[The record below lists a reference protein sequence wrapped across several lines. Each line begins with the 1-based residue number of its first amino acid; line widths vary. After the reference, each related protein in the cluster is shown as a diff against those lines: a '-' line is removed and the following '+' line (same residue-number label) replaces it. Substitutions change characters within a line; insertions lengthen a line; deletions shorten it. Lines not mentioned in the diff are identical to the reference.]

1 MRFTLQDF
9 VEAGLRESPLELR
22 VAGEAVVRAAKTND
36 WSKLEPEVQAAAL
49 VLGKPEQTAPFL
61 LALASS
67 EPVRALELA
76 LLSARLTLRFS
87 MSEGSLA
94 RVLDYAV
101 RKPSAQLP
109 PPLFWLALRRAFDAS
124 PLLRPAGHAKLKH
137 ETDLRIRA
145 ATSFVFPEDP
155 SRWTES
161 EHRRGLATEDAAD
174 ASFILFATLRDV
186 PRIASSTTWPPAKK
200 LLESL
205 PDQQLEEALLLIH
218 DDALASQ
225 HRKRES
231 AKLAAQD
238 VGPLLANITAADS
251 LATLAMISPTE
262 DLLAQAESFTE
273 GERASLDAEGGAGG
287 SQRAHQIG
295 EPEELILRRTFIEG
309 WRRELHG
316 VPIPRDAPWH
326 SPWEQPPA
334 KKKEPITPP
343 QGPAL
348 VPGAWERNWKPR
360 PAPPDLQLA
369 WRALSERSDV
379 RPWEVSF
386 VLGLGPM
393 VLPRLR
399 EWARREPALLAATQE
414 VDDGGLDEAL
424 LLAWNSRRVQLSLA
438 AREFSRRFPER
449 AHRAAIRLC
458 FSAAPRERSAGVIV
472 LKALE
477 REAARELELL
487 SPEQRAWVEAQLA
500 APPVLPA
507 RRPAMPE
514 FLRLAALPPVVT
526 HEGTHALDEKAL
538 SELLAVMKA
547 APLDD
552 NSTLLHVTAGLSAAS
567 LQTLCGALFTQWL
580 AAGAP
585 PKEKWAL
592 ASLAHFPSDDWATVV
607 GALCHQWAQGGF
619 PARAQEAVGTLG
631 RMGTRVALAE
641 VHRLSTRIRTVAL
654 RARARLAFNE
664 AAQRLGLSAEELE
677 DRLVPEVGHVDG
689 VLTLDDSLK
698 PVLTRD
704 GKEVGTPEVVKR
716 AAKSLKAATARLE
729 RAMCEGQG
737 LGAFHFTETWGMH
750 PLLRALA
757 ARVVWG
763 VFKDGKR
770 VGLFVPGS
778 PPQGDGLPL
787 EESTQVRP
795 VHPLELS
802 EEELRRARGWLTQK
816 QPFEQLDRA
825 VYAPGELRSR
835 LRALNN
841 LEVPAVALLALERH
855 GWERG
860 AVVDGGSWM
869 DVTRRGEGWSMT
881 LHFEPGIWA
890 GDPNANEQQ
899 TITGSHLEPEG
910 AISPRVA
917 SELQRELAHL
927 SAGS

>member
-9 VEAGLRESPLELR
+9 VEAGLREAPLELR

-36 WSKLEPEVQAAAL
+36 WSKLEPEAQAAAL

-61 LALASS
+61 LSLASS
-67 EPVRALELA
+67 DPVRALELA
-76 LLSARLTLRFS
+76 LMSARLTLRFS

-109 PPLFWLALRRAFDAS
+109 PPVFWLALRRAFDDA
-124 PLLRPAGHAKLKH
+124 PLLRPAGLAKLQP
-137 ETDLRIRA
+137 EADLRLRA

-155 SRWTES
+155 SRWTEN

-174 ASFILFATLRDV
+174 AAFILFATLRDV
-186 PRIASSTTWPPAKK
+186 PRVAASVTWPPPRK

-205 PDQQLEEALLLIH
+205 PDAQLEEALLLIH

-251 LATLAMISPTE
+251 LATLAMISPSE
-262 DLLAQAESFTE
+262 ELLAQAESFTE
-273 GERASLDAEGGAGG
+273 G
-287 SQRAHQIG
+287 G
-295 EPEELILRRTFIEG
+295 EPEELILRRTFIAG

-316 VPIPRDAPWH
+316 LGVPRDAPWR
-326 SPWEQPPA
+326 SPWEQQPPR
-334 KKKEPITPP
+334 KKEPVSPP
-343 QGPAL
+343 PGPPL

-360 PAPPDLQLA
+360 PASPDLQLA
-369 WRALSERSDV
+369 WAALRERSDV

-386 VLGLGPM
+386 ILGLGPL

-399 EWARREPALLAATQE
+399 EWARREPALLAAAPD

-424 LLAWNSRRVQLSLA
+424 LLAWSSRRVQLSLA
-438 AREFSRRFPER
+438 SREFARRFPQR

-458 FSAAPRERSAGVIV
+458 FSSAPRERAAGVIV

-477 REAARELELL
+477 REAARELEAL

-500 APPVLPA
+500 APPALPS
-507 RRPAMPE
+507 RRPALPE
-514 FLRLAALPPVVT
+514 FLRLATLPPVLT

-538 SELLAVMKA
+538 TELLAVLKA
-547 APLDD
+547 APAED
-552 NSTLLHVTAGLSAAS
+552 NSTLLHVTAGLSGAS
-567 LQTLCGALFTQWL
+567 LQALCGALFTQWL

-619 PARAQEAVGTLG
+619 PARAQEAVATLG

-677 DRLVPEVGHVDG
+677 DRLVPEVGDLDG
-689 VLTLDDSLK
+689 AVLSLDDSLR

-704 GKEVGTPEVVKR
+704 GKEVAISEDVKR

-729 RAMCEGQG
+729 RAMCEGRG

-757 ARVVWG
+757 GRVVWG
-763 VFKDGKR
+763 VFKHEQR
-770 VGLFVPGS
+770 VGLFVPGT
-778 PPQGDGLPL
+778 PAQGDALPL
-787 EESTQVRP
+787 DESTQVRP

-802 EEELRRARGWLTQK
+802 DEERQRARGWLTQR

-825 VYAPGELRSR
+825 VHSPEALRSR

-860 AVVDGGSWM
+860 AVVDGGAWL
-869 DVTRRGEGWSMT
+869 DLTRRGEGWSLT

-890 GDPNANEQQ
+890 GDPSANEQQ
-899 TITGSHLEPEG
+899 VITGSQLEPGG
-910 AISPRVA
+910 ALPPRVA

-927 SAGS
+927 SPSPRG